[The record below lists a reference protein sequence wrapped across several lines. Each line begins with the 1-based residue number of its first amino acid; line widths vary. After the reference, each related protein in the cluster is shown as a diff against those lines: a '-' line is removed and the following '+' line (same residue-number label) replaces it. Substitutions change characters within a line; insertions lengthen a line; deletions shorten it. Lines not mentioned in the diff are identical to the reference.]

1 MWSNEK
7 ERQITTQ
14 PGSVR
19 SPLTDICEE
28 GGFVFVF
35 VFAPPPT
42 NICEEEGGT
51 RRKAEA
57 NYMEE
62 RSFDLMLRI
71 EL

>member
-1 MWSNEK
+1 MQVWSDEK

-14 PGSVR
+14 PGR
-19 SPLTDICEE
+19 PLTDICEE

-35 VFAPPPT
+35 VFAT